1 MCVCLVSCV
10 QLFGT
15 PWAVDRQPPLFLEF
29 SRVCVC
35 VCVCV
40 CDCLVSCIQLFGTV
54 LVKGVCVCLVSGIQL
69 FGPQGCVCVCV
80 SGQLPPTVWD
90 PIDCSPPSSSV
101 HGNPRQEYWSR
112 WPCPPPGD
120 LPNPGIKPEAPESS
134 ALWED
139 SLSTESPRKPNIQG
153 TRCKNWGPR
162 HSQELLC
169 KRR

>member
-15 PWAVDRQPPLFLEF
+15 PWAVDRQPPLFLDF

-90 PIDCSPPSSSV
+90 PMGYTLPGSSLLEILQARILEWVAMPSSRGSSQ
-101 HGNPRQEYWSR
+101 PRDQTQ
-112 WPCPPPGD
+112 
-120 LPNPGIKPEAPESS
+120 
-134 ALWED
+134 
-139 SLSTESPRKPNIQG
+139 LSCIFCIGRLVLY
-153 TRCKNWGPR
+153 
-162 HSQELLC
+162 H
-169 KRR
+169 